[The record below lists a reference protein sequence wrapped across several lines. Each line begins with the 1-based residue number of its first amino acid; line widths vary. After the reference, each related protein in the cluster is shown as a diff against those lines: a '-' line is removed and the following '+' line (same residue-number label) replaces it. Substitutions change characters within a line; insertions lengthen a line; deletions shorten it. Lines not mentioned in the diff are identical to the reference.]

1 MKKELSDLE
10 KIAYNC
16 RKATLLIEKKQEEEL
31 TPREKMELKI
41 HLAGCYICQV
51 YEKQSVMIND
61 MVRQLFKTPVDPKE
75 VRLDD
80 DFKKQLKEKLAKK
93 MDKN

>member
-1 MKKELSDLE
+1 
-10 KIAYNC
+10 
-16 RKATLLIEKKQEEEL
+16 
-31 TPREKMELKI
+31 
-41 HLAGCYICQV
+41 
-51 YEKQSVMIND
+51 VMIND